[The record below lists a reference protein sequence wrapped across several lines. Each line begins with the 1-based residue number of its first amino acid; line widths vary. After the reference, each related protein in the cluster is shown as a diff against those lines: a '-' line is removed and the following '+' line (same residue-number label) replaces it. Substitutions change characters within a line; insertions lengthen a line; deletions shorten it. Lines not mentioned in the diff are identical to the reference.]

1 MSNPRPE
8 LMKAYLKLLLASL
21 EEKPKPIGGMM
32 IEHCKRS
39 NGTERKWF
47 DTVEAALEFQK
58 VHPEGYGADVVT
70 LCRKCGGCFHLSHPD
85 WLPDLPWETP
95 VSELVPN

>member
-1 MSNPRPE
+1 MPANPI
-8 LMKAYLKLLLASL
+8 LIKYFLKNLLSSL
-21 EEKPKPIGGMM
+21 EEKHKAAGGMM

-58 VHPEGYGADVVT
+58 HHPEGYGADAVV
-70 LCRKCGGCFHLSHPD
+70 LCGRCSKFHCSHPD
-85 WLPDLPWETP
+85 WLADRPWETP
-95 VSELVPN
+95 VAELAVN

>member
-8 LMKAYLKLLLASL
+8 LIKAYLKLLLASL
-21 EEKPKPIGGMM
+21 EDNQKRGDVM
-32 IEHCKRS
+32 EHCKRS
-39 NGTERKWF
+39 NGTVRKWF

-70 LCRKCGGCFHLSHPD
+70 LCRKCGGCFHLTHPD
-85 WLPDLPWETP
+85 WLSDLPWETP